1 MPPRGK
7 AGLQVVRA
15 SELTL
20 DPGQTPGM
28 NRYAGIAAQ
37 TVGAQN
43 LWVGFVTLA
52 PSVRSGAHHHGDA
65 ESGIYMIKGHA
76 RFRFGALLDRSIE
89 AGPGDFVHVPP
100 RIIHQEIN
108 LSGSD
113 GIEMIVVRDHQE
125 NVVVNLDLPQAIL
138 KETS

>member
-7 AGLQVVRA
+7 AELQVVRA

-20 DPGQTPGM
+20 DPSQTPGM
-28 NRYAGIAAQ
+28 RRYAGVAAQ
-37 TVGAQN
+37 TVGAEN
-43 LWVGFVTLA
+43 LWVGLVSLD
-52 PSVRSGAHHHGDA
+52 PGVRSGAHHHGDA

-100 RIIHQEIN
+100 RVIHQEIN
-108 LSGSD
+108 LSD
-113 GIEMIVVRDHQE
+113 AEPIEMIVTRDHQK

-138 KETS
+138 KET